1 MRNGKQRFTVSHAQQ
16 SPFRPGF
23 RAYFQD
29 RDLGLREGTG
39 GRFMA
44 EVHRASGPC
53 PPGGSGSHLHKVDF
67 QFNYVLKG
75 WMRVAFEGEGEH
87 TFHAGDSWLQPP
99 EIRHNVLGFSADL
112 EVLEIVSPGT
122 FETQDA

>member
-1 MRNGKQRFTVSHAQQ
+1 MPQAKQKFSASRAKD
-16 SPFRPGF
+16 SPFKPGF

-29 RDLGLREGTG
+29 RDLGLREATA

-44 EVHRASGPC
+44 EVHRACAPC
-53 PPGGSGSHLHKVDF
+53 PPGGSGTHLHKVDF

-75 WMRVAFEGEGEH
+75 WMRVHIDGQGELTFE
-87 TFHAGDSWLQPP
+87 AGDSWLQPP
-99 EIRHNVLGFSADL
+99 EIQHNVLGFSPDL

>member
-1 MRNGKQRFTVSHAQQ
+1 MHDGKQRFTVSRLKNAT
-16 SPFRPGF
+16 FRPGF

-29 RDLGLREGTG
+29 RDLGLREATG

-44 EVHRASGPC
+44 EVHRACGPC
-53 PPGGSGSHLHKVDF
+53 PQGGSGTHLHRVDF

-75 WMRVAFEGEGEH
+75 WLRVELRGQGEQ
-87 TFHAGDSWLQPP
+87 TFAAGDAWLQPP
-99 EIRHNVLGFSADL
+99 EIPHNVLAFSDDL

-122 FETQDA
+122 FQTEDA